1 MKIGTI
7 AKAQGIKGD
16 VKLNLDIEF
25 EKIKN
30 LKEMVVGG
38 RKYAVENLQSKPN
51 GVFAKFAGV
60 EDRTLAENMRGL
72 DVEVDRNDL
81 NELAE
86 NEFYFEDLIGAKVV
100 DEAGQNIGE
109 IEDIEQYGAADVI
122 VVNQN
127 GRLYS
132 VPFLNDIF
140 IKFIASEKLM
150 VVDKVRYNDMK
161 VI

>member
-1 MKIGTI
+1 MKIGKV
-7 AKAQGIKGD
+7 AKAQGIKGEI
-16 VKLNLDIEF
+16 KLNLDIEF

-30 LKEMVVGG
+30 LEEMTVGG
-38 RKYAVENLQSKPN
+38 KVFAVEKIGNKPN
-51 GVFAKFAGV
+51 GVFVKLCCV
-60 EDRTLAENMRGL
+60 DDRNCAESLRGL
-72 DVEVDRNDL
+72 DVEVERKDL
-81 NELAE
+81 QELAE

-100 DEAGQNIGE
+100 DEKGQEIGT

-140 IKFIASEKLM
+140 IQFIPSNKVM
-150 VVDKVRYNDMK
+150 VVDKERYNDMK
-161 VI
+161 VM

>member
-38 RKYAVENLQSKPN
+38 NRYSVENLQSKPN

-60 EDRTLAENMRGL
+60 EDRTLAENLRGL
-72 DVEVDRNDL
+72 DVEVNRKDL

-100 DEAGQNIGE
+100 DEMGQNIGE
-109 IEDIEQYGAADVI
+109 IEDIEQYGSADVI

-140 IKFIASEKLM
+140 IKFIASEKLI

>member
-25 EKIKN
+25 EKIEN

-38 RKYAVENLQSKPN
+38 KKYAVENLQSKPN

-60 EDRTLAENMRGL
+60 EDRTLAENLRGL
-72 DVEVDRNDL
+72 NVEVDRKDL

-132 VPFLNDIF
+132 VPFLSDIF
-140 IKFIASEKLM
+140 IKFIASEKM
-150 VVDKVRYNDMK
+150 MIVDKARYNDMK

>member
-25 EKIKN
+25 EKIEN

-38 RKYAVENLQSKPN
+38 NRYAVENLKSKPN
-51 GVFAKFAGV
+51 GFFAKFAGV
-60 EDRTLAENMRGL
+60 EDRTLAENLRGL
-72 DVEVDRNDL
+72 DVEVNRKDL

-100 DEAGQNIGE
+100 DEVGQNIGE
-109 IEDIEQYGAADVI
+109 IEDIEQYGAADVV

>member
-25 EKIKN
+25 EKIEN

-38 RKYAVENLQSKPN
+38 KKYAVENLQSKPN

-60 EDRTLAENMRGL
+60 EDRTLAENLRGL

-109 IEDIEQYGAADVI
+109 IEDIEQYGAADVV

-140 IKFIASEKLM
+140 IKFIASEKM
-150 VVDKVRYNDMK
+150 MIVDKARYNDMK

>member
-25 EKIKN
+25 EKIEN

-38 RKYAVENLQSKPN
+38 NRYAVENLQSKPN

-72 DVEVDRNDL
+72 DVEVNRKDL

-100 DEAGQNIGE
+100 DEMGQNIGE
-109 IEDIEQYGAADVI
+109 IEDIEQYGAADVV

-140 IKFIASEKLM
+140 IKFIASEKM
-150 VVDKVRYNDMK
+150 MIVDKARYNDMK